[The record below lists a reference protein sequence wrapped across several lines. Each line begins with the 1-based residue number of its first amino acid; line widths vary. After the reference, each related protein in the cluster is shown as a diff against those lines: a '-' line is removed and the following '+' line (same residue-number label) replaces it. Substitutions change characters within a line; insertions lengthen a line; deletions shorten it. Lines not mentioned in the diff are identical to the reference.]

1 MIADLLPG
9 PGNLAESKQVIEICD
24 VVLNHRDCLTR
35 FSLRIVGIPVFC
47 YTENFQRGSQ
57 HRIVG
62 IRLHFAQLIDFEPAI
77 DSTRIMNFHPV
88 VKHEDLYGH
97 ALCMDAVIPMDE
109 RVIQHFRDTSFY
121 AFVVQETFPDGAD
134 IPQFVTGNDDSGN
147 AQLWKICLWI
157 QTKGQRAVHCGYRS
171 DTSYERL
178 HNCRF
183 RTQSSVRHC
192 PRCG

>member
-1 MIADLLPG
+1 MRRQRDLPKRSYGGERKRYKFAVPLFTEQECCEKG
-9 PGNLAESKQVIEICD
+9 RKSAISC
-24 VVLNHRDCLTR
+24 
-35 FSLRIVGIPVFC
+35 SIVAG
-47 YTENFQRGSQ
+47 G
-57 HRIVG
+57 
-62 IRLHFAQLIDFEPAI
+62 
-77 DSTRIMNFHPV
+77 STRIMNFHPV